1 MFLFMTDNFYTEFLT
16 LICFLLFLI
25 TSFININNKE
35 SINRLIYLSNLLFFS
50 VVNFLYYKYISSINT
65 SYLGQVTSLLLAV
78 LLFSYFVI
86 SILYFEFIRLRLVFI
101 PFFIVLVLFKYLTF
115 LDHGSS
121 ESTLSLFKN
130 KYLLFHIFSS
140 LFAYSVLTIS
150 AISSFSVYIKSRFLK
165 RIKFNSILINF
176 LPSLHQSEILTI
188 RFLYLT
194 MFFLFSSIIS
204 GLIFHIDQYET
215 FYSFFN
221 YKVSLSIF
229 SFFLIILFLI
239 YRMIR
244 GCSSF
249 TTFKLVLLSYLF
261 INIAYFGIKILE
273 I

>member
-1 MFLFMTDNFYTEFLT
+1 MTSNFYTEFLT

-25 TSFININNKE
+25 TSFVNINSKE
-35 SINRLIYLSNLLFFS
+35 SLNRFIYLSNLLLICIA
-50 VVNFLYYKYISSINT
+50 NFIFYKYISSINS
-65 SYLGQVTSLLLAV
+65 SYISQITSLLLTV
-78 LLFSYFVI
+78 LLFSYFII
-86 SILYFEFIRLRLVFI
+86 SVFYFEFIKLRLIFI
-101 PFFIVLVLFKYLTF
+101 PLFIVLILFRYLLF
-115 LDHGSS
+115 LGVDSS
-121 ESTLSLFKN
+121 DNSLYLFRN

-140 LFAYSVLTIS
+140 LFAYSMLTIC
-150 AISSFSVYIKSRFLK
+150 AISSFSVYIKSRFIK
-165 RIKFNSILINF
+165 KIKFNSFLINL

-194 MFFLFSSIIS
+194 MFFLLSSIIS
-204 GLIFHIDQYET
+204 GLIFHITEYRD

-229 SFFLIILFLI
+229 SFFLIIVFLI
-239 YRMIR
+239 YRLIK

-273 I
+273 L